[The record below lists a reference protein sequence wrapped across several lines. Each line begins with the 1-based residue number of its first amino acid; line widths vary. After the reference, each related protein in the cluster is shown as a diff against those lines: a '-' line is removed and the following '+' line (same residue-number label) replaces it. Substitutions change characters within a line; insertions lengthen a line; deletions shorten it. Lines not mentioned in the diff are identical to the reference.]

1 MCVLSCYI
9 MLWTWGNQVT
19 KIESDNYTKMLLLLM
34 EEMLSQKWVFVLRYQ
49 NTRITTATAAA
60 ANISSST
67 TTALHELC
75 DKHSYHNS
83 LFRAATSLHKWKSLK
98 GSKNCIIA
106 VEFHTTLIKIKIHL
120 KNAESNIF
128 VCNKKLP
135 AAVCLVIIKHVT
147 NHITPWFILY
157 STNRLYSNTYID
169 CL

>member
-120 KNAESNIF
+120 LQMLSPIF
-128 VCNKKLP
+128 LYFTKAARCCLP
-135 AAVCLVIIKHVT
+135 RNNQTCHQPHHTMICLMFEK
-147 NHITPWFILY
+147 
-157 STNRLYSNTYID
+157 S
-169 CL
+169 